1 MHRAYITPS
10 RLKKMDNSLSHLCW
24 HGCGEAG
31 TLIHQ
36 LWQCPAVQSFW
47 KGIIYNLSSFLN
59 VRIPLCPLTC
69 LLGSRVENIESTVT
83 QRIIALAFLSAK
95 RIILINWKIRKPN
108 CFSIEN
114 WLTDFLDLLSME
126 RAASALNDLW

>member
-1 MHRAYITPS
+1 M
-10 RLKKMDNSLSHLCW
+10 CW

-31 TLIHQ
+31 TLMHQ
-36 LWQCPAVQSFW
+36 LWQCPAVQCFW
-47 KGIIYNLSSFLN
+47 KCVIFNLSSFLN

-69 LLGSRVENIESTVT
+69 HLGSRVENIESTVT

-108 CFSIEN
+108 CFSIDN
-114 WLTDFLDLLSME
+114 WLKDFLDLLSME
-126 RAASALNDLW
+126 RAASALNDHDCGKEEPWNSISMDLRNWTFK